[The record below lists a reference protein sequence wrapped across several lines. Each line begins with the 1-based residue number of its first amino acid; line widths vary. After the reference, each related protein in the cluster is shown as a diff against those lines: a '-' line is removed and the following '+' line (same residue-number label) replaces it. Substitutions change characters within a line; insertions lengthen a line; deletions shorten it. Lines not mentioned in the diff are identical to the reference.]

1 MILNIFS
8 LLLALFHFVGP
19 MPTNLGVH
27 QGQLSVCES
36 TSHCAR
42 LDWESK
48 DPIKSL
54 SKLAEFIRKTPR
66 TEIIELRSD
75 YLHATASSLLF
86 GFTDDLELYADAE
99 RSLLQARSI
108 SRLGESDLGVNK
120 QRLLNLQE
128 ALLNNRD

>member
-1 MILNIFS
+1 MILNIFA

-36 TSHCAR
+36 TAHCAR

-54 SKLAEFIRKTPR
+54 SKLAEFIKKTPR

-86 GFTDDLELYADAE
+86 GFTDDLELYADPE